1 VIFALCALGAAAS
14 SEVPPLLTNV
24 RRIVMMG
31 DSITQGGG
39 EPKGYVTLFG
49 KTLRDAYP
57 QQPIEIINV
66 GIGGQKAP
74 DMLAR
79 FQRDVLDKHPDLVTI
94 SVGVNDVWHDFR
106 TPEWTARVAE
116 GNSGRGVKLPDHI
129 KGVDA
134 MIQAAQKANVKVV
147 LLSPTLVF
155 EDLDCAENKRLGLY
169 VRAQAK
175 LAAERKVGF
184 IDLNKTFRRVVDTYQ
199 KAGGKRQLLL
209 TTDGVHLNDAGNAL
223 MAGAI
228 LRYFDVP
235 VPNQVKPE

>member
-1 VIFALCALGAAAS
+1 MAS
-14 SEVPPLLTNV
+14 PAEVPPSLANV
-24 RRIVMMG
+24 HRIVMIG

-49 KTLRDAYP
+49 QTLKETYP
-57 QQPIEIINV
+57 QHPIEIVNV

-106 TPEWTARVAE
+106 TPEWTARVPA
-116 GNSGRGVKLPDHI
+116 GNSGRGVKLPDHLTAL
-129 KGVDA
+129 DA
-134 MIQAAQKANVKVV
+134 MIQAAQRANVKVV
-147 LLSPTLVF
+147 LLAPTLVF
-155 EDLDCAENKRLGLY
+155 EDLDSAENKRLGQY

-175 LAAERKVGF
+175 LAGERKVAF
-184 IDLNKTFRRVVDTYQ
+184 IDLNKTFRRVVDAYQ

-209 TTDGVHLNDAGNAL
+209 TTDGVHMNDAGNAL
-223 MAGAI
+223 MADAI
-228 LRYFDVP
+228 LRFFDVP
-235 VPNQVKPE
+235 VPNRVKAQ